1 MGNVVSSRLQ
11 SSNRFRD
18 GLSEHA
24 RLSDQ
29 TFCQILFL
37 CTGEGGIFVNDELD
51 CSLKMQLYSRV
62 WCRVSVL
69 LGDSQAF

>member
-1 MGNVVSSRLQ
+1 MGSVLSSRLQ

-37 CTGEGGIFVNDELD
+37 CTGGISVNDELE
-51 CSLKMQLYSRV
+51 CSLKMQLCSRV

-69 LGDSQAF
+69 SGDSQAF